1 MFEIEQF
8 CADCRVAMKETDQER
23 AVREVVTKAVSD
35 PAALMR
41 DIGEPTRAGVFAL
54 HRSDDLT
61 VLNLIWG
68 PEMTLMPHDHQMWA
82 VIGIYQG
89 REENIFYRRSE
100 QDGLT
105 KMGLKIMD
113 PKDCSYLGETAI
125 HQVHN
130 PLTKLTSGLH
140 VYGGDFFGTPRS
152 EWDPDSFEEMP
163 YDLEKNVGLFEL
175 SNKKL
180 EEQARNAGN

>member
-8 CADCRVAMKETDQER
+8 CADCRVAMKETDRER
-23 AVREVVTKAVSD
+23 SVREVVTKAVSD

-41 DIGEPTRAGVFAL
+41 AIGEPDRAGVLAL

-61 VLNLIWG
+61 VLKLIWG
-68 PEMTLMPHDHQMWA
+68 PEMTLMPHDHRMWA

-89 REENIFYRRSE
+89 REENTFYRRSE

-125 HQVHN
+125 HKVHN

-140 VYGGDFFGTPRS
+140 VYGGDFFDTPRS
-152 EWDPDSFEEMP
+152 EWDPESFEEMP

-175 SNKKL
+175 SNKRL
-180 EEQARNAGN
+180 GELAGSAGN

>member
-8 CADCRVAMKETDQER
+8 CADCREAMKETDQER
-23 AVREVVTKAVSD
+23 AVRELVTRAVSD

-41 DIGEPTRAGVFAL
+41 AIGEPEKAGVNAL

-82 VIGIYQG
+82 VIGIYTG
-89 REENIFYRRSE
+89 REENTFYRRSKE
-100 QDGLT
+100 DGLT
-105 KMGLKIMD
+105 KLGLKIMN
-113 PKDCSYLGETAI
+113 PTDCSYLGDTAI
-125 HQVHN
+125 HAVTN
-130 PLTKLTSGLH
+130 PLTKLTSALH
-140 VYGGDFFGTPRS
+140 VYGGDFFDTPRS
-152 EWDPDSFEEMP
+152 EWDPDSFEEKA

-175 SNKKL
+175 SNRRW
-180 EEQARNAGN
+180 EELQRGAAD